1 MSSLF
6 NVYGYFI
13 ENIDGAFDFFNYIV
27 WQILRTYTGSFNI
40 VLSYYTYNQLK
51 W

>member
-13 ENIDGAFDFFNYIV
+13 ENIDGAFDFFLITLFEKFYALIQV
-27 WQILRTYTGSFNI
+27 VLILYCHITHTIS
-40 VLSYYTYNQLK
+40 
-51 W
+51 